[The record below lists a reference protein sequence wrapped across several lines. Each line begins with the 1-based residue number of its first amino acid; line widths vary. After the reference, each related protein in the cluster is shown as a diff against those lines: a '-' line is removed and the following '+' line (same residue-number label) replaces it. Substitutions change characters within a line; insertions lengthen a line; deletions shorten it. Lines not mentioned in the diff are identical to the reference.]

1 MLLGQW
7 LSAAQVAL
15 APLAA
20 RDPQATDLAFEAQR
34 LWADVLDKSPASLP
48 LYLQQ
53 PLNDTDLQRLDGALK
68 RRALGEPLAYITG
81 RWWFWDLE
89 LEVAPCTLIP
99 RPDTELLVEQ
109 ALELSLPAGPAG
121 RTVLDLGTGTGAIAL
136 TLAKQR
142 PAWQVTALDV
152 QQEAVALAERNRL
165 RLQIDN
171 CRVLRSDWYSAVA
184 GQRFSLIVSNPP
196 YIDAAD
202 PHLQQGDVRFE
213 PASALVAPDAG
224 LADIRDIVQGAVA
237 HLLPGGWLWL
247 EHGHQQ
253 HQAVQQLLQQTGFA
267 GVRSRRDYGG
277 NWRISGGHWPG

>member
-1 MLLGQW
+1 MLLSQW

-20 RDPQATDLAFEAQR
+20 SDPQATDLAFEAQR

-53 PLNDTDLQRLDGALK
+53 PLNDADLQLLDGALK

-109 ALELSLPAGPAG
+109 ALELSLPTGPAG
-121 RTVLDLGTGTGAIAL
+121 RAVLDLGTGTGAIAL

-142 PAWQVTALDV
+142 PGWQVTALDV
-152 QQEAVALAERNRL
+152 QPEAVALAERNRQ
-165 RLQIDN
+165 RLQIGN
-171 CRVLRSDWYSAVA
+171 CRVLRSDWYNAVA

-196 YIDAAD
+196 YIDATD
-202 PHLQQGDVRFE
+202 PHLLQGDVRFE
-213 PASALVAPDAG
+213 PASALVAADAG
-224 LADIRDIVQGAVA
+224 LADIQQIVQGATL
-237 HLLPGGWLWL
+237 HLLPDGWLWL

-253 HQAVQQLLQQTGFA
+253 HDAVQQLLQQAGFA
-267 GVRSRRDYGG
+267 EVRSRRDYGG
-277 NWRISGGHWPG
+277 NWRISGGRWPG